1 MASAPASAPS
11 VTSSCA
17 TTCFD
22 GNTEPRYEEL
32 RADRKAI
39 SNQVSALVNG
49 KKKFAGVSKQRV
61 MEDDYPIELFDEAQ
75 EIDTVRLNIAHN
87 LRNWVEKAHDNLDVN
102 NDVDRRFLKN
112 MADYVQRCRRYI
124 IANPFI
130 VDDSEEMEIQARDVP
145 TNDQVQG
152 VT

>member
-1 MASAPASAPS
+1 MASSSASAPS
-11 VTSSCA
+11 VTGSCA

-87 LRNWVEKAHDNLDVN
+87 LRNWVEKAHDNLDVKGS
-102 NDVDRRFLKN
+102 LKRSGKKR
-112 MADYVQRCRRYI
+112 AGYFKAGY
-124 IANPFI
+124 F
-130 VDDSEEMEIQARDVP
+130 
-145 TNDQVQG
+145 
-152 VT
+152 